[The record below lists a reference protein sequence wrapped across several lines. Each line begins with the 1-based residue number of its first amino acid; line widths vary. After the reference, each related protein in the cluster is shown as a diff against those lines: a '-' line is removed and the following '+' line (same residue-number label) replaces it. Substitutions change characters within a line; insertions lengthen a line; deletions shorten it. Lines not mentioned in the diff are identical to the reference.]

1 MTLPT
6 IKEFLAACGE
16 AGLDGEFTTTS
27 NGAKYTGS
35 VVVNADGSYS
45 VKARKV
51 ATVQESRTKVKEFM
65 RGNKG

>member
-1 MTLPT
+1 MTLCT
-6 IKEFLAACGE
+6 IKEFLTACGE
-16 AGLDGEFTTTS
+16 AGLDGEFITIG

-35 VVVNADGSYS
+35 VVVNADGSYA

-51 ATVQESRTKVKEFM
+51 ATVQESRDKVKEFV

>member
-6 IKEFLAACGE
+6 IKEFLSACGE

-35 VVVNADGSYS
+35 VVVNADGSYA

-51 ATVQESRTKVKEFM
+51 ATVEESRNKVKEFM